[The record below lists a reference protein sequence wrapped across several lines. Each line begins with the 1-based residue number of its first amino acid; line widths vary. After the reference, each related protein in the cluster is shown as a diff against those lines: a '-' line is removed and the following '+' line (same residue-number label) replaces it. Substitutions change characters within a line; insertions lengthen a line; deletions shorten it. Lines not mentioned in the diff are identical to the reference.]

1 MLAQMINNTKHMK
14 RLFPIFVCFTLASC
28 MTNYKM
34 TTFYVKNNTN
44 KTVNFK
50 ASVDK
55 LSSMGSF
62 IMTLPFTILPN
73 DSVLARKVQL
83 RKDAQ
88 PTAWFTQFI
97 LFPVDSIK
105 LNDPNDANNWIKST
119 DAKGKQIYIFNVAK

>member
-1 MLAQMINNTKHMK
+1 MIKQHPKHMK
-14 RLFPIFVCFTLASC
+14 RLILILACFALTSC

-62 IMTLPFTILPN
+62 IMTLPFTVLPN
-73 DSVLARKVQL
+73 DSVLARKVRL
-83 RKDAQ
+83 RKDAP
-88 PTAWFTQFI
+88 PTAWFTQLI
-97 LFPVDSIK
+97 LFPVDSVK

-119 DAKGKQIYIFNVAK
+119 DAKGKQVYTFNVAK